1 MGIKTIHEVGRKETL
16 EEYMEMGGA
25 DFNII
30 LHPEA
35 RKAAFTLESKLD
47 IPYIELTRVYEIAR
61 IQRQYALFASALG
74 VEIDDSEY
82 FREASD
88 ACLRLQQLCAGKTFA
103 IGQVVNGNSIE
114 MALAL
119 EKLGLRVKSVF
130 ANISEDDF
138 PFIRELASYNPGLKV
153 YSTMSPT
160 MMNYDGSEKVDISI
174 GIDAQFYYPES
185 INVHWNNEIQ
195 PFGYKGL
202 VHFVEAIE
210 RRLADERA

>member
-1 MGIKTIHEVGRKETL
+1 
-16 EEYMEMGGA
+16 
-25 DFNII
+25 
-30 LHPEA
+30 
-35 RKAAFTLESKLD
+35 
-47 IPYIELTRVYEIAR
+47 
-61 IQRQYALFASALG
+61 
-74 VEIDDSEY
+74 
-82 FREASD
+82 
-88 ACLRLQQLCAGKTFA
+88 
-103 IGQVVNGNSIE
+103 

>member
-1 MGIKTIHEVGRKETL
+1 MGIKTIHEVGRKETI
-16 EEYMEMGGA
+16 EEYMDMGGA

-35 RKAAFTLESKLD
+35 RKAAFTLESKLG
-47 IPYIELTRVYEIAR
+47 IPYVELTRVYEIDR

-88 ACLRLQQLCAGKTFA
+88 ACLRLQQLCEGKTFA

-138 PFIRELASYNPGLKV
+138 PFIRELAGYNPGLKV

-160 MMNYDGSEKVDISI
+160 MMNYDGSEKVDI
-174 GIDAQFYYPES
+174 
-185 INVHWNNEIQ
+185 
-195 PFGYKGL
+195 
-202 VHFVEAIE
+202 
-210 RRLADERA
+210 